1 MTEVF
6 NKYGAGMAASGGAA
20 SRTREGI
27 EAVKKAAQDA
37 IGYMNSLASAGG
49 FAWEYLAREPY
60 RIQEAWSAQK
70 LALMDIE
77 ETLKGTISEQIQA
90 LKGLGGSMN
99 VIEGQ
104 ASQAFGSMLNGAQDA
119 LPSVEE
125 LRERFSYL
133 DESDLSGIISQVES
147 LRQEVENAKASL
159 DDMAD
164 SLRDELDRMA
174 GNETAIEQRRYEEQV
189 QRIKDLA
196 QMSGKDAQEELDL
209 ARRVHEEKM
218 ANLNKEAEARKAARQ
233 KEEREASQPPPP
245 PPPRPSR
252 NEPSAE
258 PPIPRA
264 QTTTQQPTSRTGAQA
279 TYITIQK
286 MDVFPADVSSFIDQ
300 LREQARRQ

>member
-1 MTEVF
+1 
-6 NKYGAGMAASGGAA
+6 
-20 SRTREGI
+20 
-27 EAVKKAAQDA
+27 
-37 IGYMNSLASAGG
+37 
-49 FAWEYLAREPY
+49 
-60 RIQEAWSAQK
+60 
-70 LALMDIE
+70 
-77 ETLKGTISEQIQA
+77 
-90 LKGLGGSMN
+90 
-99 VIEGQ
+99 
-104 ASQAFGSMLNGAQDA
+104 
-119 LPSVEE
+119 
-125 LRERFSYL
+125 
-133 DESDLSGIISQVES
+133 
-147 LRQEVENAKASL
+147 
-159 DDMAD
+159 MAD

-218 ANLNKEAEARKAARQ
+218 ANSNKEAEARKAARQ

-245 PPPRPSR
+245 PPPRPSG